1 MGWTSTIHM
10 DSQFLAEHLSVI
22 GTAIGVVA
30 LKVHAEVIRTVGIEL
45 HFAGNHLGGYRRV

>member
-1 MGWTSTIHM
+1 MGWASTIHM

-22 GTAIGVVA
+22 STAIGVVA

-45 HFAGNHLGGYRRV
+45 HFAGKPPRRI